1 MKSHIR
7 IVFEVLAITFVQR
20 FALFFV
26 TFFVYRSFGLRGT
39 GVYEIVMLQAVISVA
54 VDMLPLPGGMGISET
69 LFLSIFEPVFG
80 SLLLPGMVLSR
91 SLSYY
96 TELLLSALMTVAA
109 HFTLGREPRRKKEKV
124 Q

>member
-1 MKSHIR
+1 
-7 IVFEVLAITFVQR
+7 
-20 FALFFV
+20 
-26 TFFVYRSFGLRGT
+26 
-39 GVYEIVMLQAVISVA
+39 
-54 VDMLPLPGGMGISET
+54 MGISET